1 MMLASRRAAWAALLL
16 SVQTACLSEF
26 KVRPRLAGPATQPRG
41 PRPCAGPGPEG
52 ASRGCRRERGAA
64 VRETRVAEL
73 PACVARDGQ
82 LTALGSLS
90 RAGEQ
95 GGQHPDAHID
105 GFVLNS
111 VLVHLEHADGRV
123 EVHRRMMQFDDHPHL
138 DPNVPR
144 EVCPAP
150 SRASARQPAQRSKDV
165 LLEAPI
171 PTVPIKT
178 ESTR

>member
-1 MMLASRRAAWAALLL
+1 MLASRRAAWAALLL
-16 SVQTACLSEF
+16 SAVRTACLWEV
-26 KVRPRLAGPATQPRG
+26 KVLPRLAGPATPPRG
-41 PRPCAGPGPEG
+41 GGSTVPGPEG
-52 ASRGCRRERGAA
+52 SEGGGQSGACGREGGAA
-64 VRETRVAEL
+64 RETWTTKL
-73 PACVARDGQ
+73 PACVARGE
-82 LTALGSLS
+82 LTTRGSHA

-95 GGQHPDAHID
+95 GGQHPDAHMD

-150 SRASARQPAQRSKDV
+150 SRAGARQPAQR
-165 LLEAPI
+165 
-171 PTVPIKT
+171 VPGRDSSQKAQYPCDD
-178 ESTR
+178 